1 MIRQK
6 TEKINALPGFGYYYA
21 PFNGFRACRIR
32 RLCRGTDAQGAT
44 KEKGHTKIRRET
56 AISRV
61 YV

>member
-21 PFNGFRACRIR
+21 PFNGFRACRTE
-32 RLCRGTDAQGAT
+32 RLCRGADAQGAA
-44 KEKGHTKIRRET
+44 KEKRHMKICRET

-61 YV
+61 YM

>member
-32 RLCRGTDAQGAT
+32 RLCRGASAQGAT
-44 KEKGHTKIRRET
+44 KEKRHTKIRRKS
-56 AISRV
+56 AINRV
-61 YV
+61 YI

>member
-32 RLCRGTDAQGAT
+32 RLCRGADVQGAT
-44 KEKGHTKIRRET
+44 KENRHTKIRRET

>member
-32 RLCRGTDAQGAT
+32 RLCRGADAQGAA
-44 KEKGHTKIRRET
+44 KEKRHTKIRRKA
-56 AISRV
+56 AINRV
-61 YV
+61 YI

>member
-32 RLCRGTDAQGAT
+32 RLCRGTDAQGAP
-44 KEKGHTKIRRET
+44 KEKRHTKIRRET